1 MILTIA
7 GADFSGA
14 NIGTN
19 TTVKVTY
26 KGSGVTNQTQ
36 YIERGTDFNV
46 TITLKTD
53 YTYNNLS
60 ITVGGSTITGY
71 TATDN
76 GNGTI
81 SLSIPGN
88 LITGAVSITV
98 NATYNGSGEAEPEEP
113 GTGGGSEPGTG
124 GDVSGW
130 TEIPLNTAASSW
142 INATVSATG
151 VGTEGSS
158 TKRLTYKDVFDIP
171 TSQRLKVVCD
181 GNYQWGIRNG
191 ASATSFNINQFWLNS
206 GDEVQLAHTP
216 TGGKFMLIF
225 RKNTTYRD
233 PFSQSKDP
241 TEGSQTITKSDVATM
256 QPKLYYKDEYSA
268 EFDVTNYKHVMDL
281 TTSQSDWIRAT
292 VNDNGPGAANSS
304 TTRLTYNKKLDASLL
319 QEKDVILI
327 TCAAGYQW
335 GVRSTDNGTT
345 FKNNSYWFNSGTCI
359 RFSMSGT
366 SPITNGTA
374 TNFYIVFRKAKAHN
388 GIAGAA
394 NDNEITFNDIN
405 TLNAKVYTAKSY

>member
-26 KGSGVTNQTQ
+26 KGSVTNQTQ

-53 YTYNNLS
+53 YTYNSLS

-76 GNGTI
+76 GNGTV

-98 NATYNGSGEAEPEEP
+98 NATYSGSGEAEPEEP
-113 GTGGGSEPGTG
+113 GIG
-124 GDVSGW
+124 GDISGW
-130 TEIPLNTAASSW
+130 TEIPLNTDASSW
-142 INATVSATG
+142 IRATVSATG

-158 TKRLTYKDVFDIP
+158 DKRLSYNKVLDIP
-171 TSQRLKVVCD
+171 TSQRIKVVCD
-181 GNYQWGIRNG
+181 SNYQWGVRNG
-191 ASATSFNINQFWLNS
+191 ASESTLGNNQYWLNS
-206 GDEVQLAHTP
+206 GDEVQFAHTP
-216 TGGKFMLIF
+216 TDGKFMLVF
-225 RKNTTYRD
+225 RKNTAYRD

-241 TEGSQTITKSDVATM
+241 TEGAQTITKSDVATM

-281 TTSQSDWIRAT
+281 TTPQSDWIRAT
-292 VNDNGPGAANSS
+292 VSDNGPGAANSS

-335 GVRSTDNGTT
+335 GVRSSDNGTT
-345 FKNNSYWFNSGTCI
+345 FKNNSYWFNSGTCV

-374 TNFYIVFRKAKAHN
+374 TNFYIVFRKAKAYN
-388 GIAGAA
+388 GVAGAA
-394 NDNEITFNDIN
+394 NDDEITFNDIN
-405 TLNAKVYTAKSY
+405 TLNAKVYTAKPY